1 MQGQGQNTNTG
12 IGNTGTTGQKTMTEK
27 DILQDCLSS
36 EKYTT
41 TSYNTYAGEC
51 VSEQLRSAF
60 LNILDDEHRIQADIF
75 NEMSS
80 KGWYAVQP
88 ADQQQLQQ
96 VKQKFSTQM

>member
-1 MQGQGQNTNTG
+1 MQVQGQNP
-12 IGNTGTTGQKTMTEK
+12 KTLTEK

-36 EKYTT
+36 QKYTT
-41 TSYNTYAGEC
+41 TNYNIWAGEC

-75 NEMSS
+75 NDLSS
-80 KGWYAVQP
+80 KGWYATQP

-96 VKQKFSTQM
+96 VKQKFGTQI